1 MSCNYNKLK
10 GRIKE
15 FYGTQN
21 CFAKE
26 LGIGR
31 VSLSKRLTGKIDFSQ
46 SEISRAAQLLKLP
59 SADITEYFFNEK
71 V

>member
-15 FYGTQN
+15 LYGTQN
-21 CFAKE
+21 CFAEE

-46 SEISRAAQLLKLP
+46 SEISRAAQLLKIP
-59 SADITEYFFNEK
+59 SVEITKYFFDEK